1 MLIKVIKWAAW
12 LGGTAVLIVLLIA
25 VTQII
30 GGVRNFEI
38 DYQIIA
44 LYAGLL
50 IGLPIAYKRPL
61 LGGSIATLGILISRF
76 FHPLV
81 MIPGILYI
89 IYGLLLRRRSGSE

>member
-1 MLIKVIKWAAW
+1 MLLKILKWAAW
-12 LGGTAVLIVLLIA
+12 LGETAVLIVVLIA

-30 GGVRNFEI
+30 GGVRNFDI

-61 LGGSIATLGILISRF
+61 IGGSIATLGILVSRF

-89 IYGLLLRRRSGSE
+89 LYGLILKRRSQSE